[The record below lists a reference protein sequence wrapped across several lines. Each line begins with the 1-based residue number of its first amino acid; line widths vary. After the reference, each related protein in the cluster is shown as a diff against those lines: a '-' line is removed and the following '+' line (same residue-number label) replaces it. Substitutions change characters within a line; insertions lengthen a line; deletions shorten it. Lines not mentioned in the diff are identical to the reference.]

1 MSAALASAAWRW
13 QDEDLLLQLYVQP
26 GARRNQWAG
35 LHGDALKLAITA
47 PPVDGKANAF
57 LQSLL
62 AGQFAVSKQQVRLEK
77 GELSR
82 HKTLRI
88 CQPRQLPA
96 DLQALGLT
104 WAYLPG

>member
-1 MSAALASAAWRW
+1 MAAWRW
-13 QDEDLLLQLYVQP
+13 HEHDLLLQLYVQP

-47 PPVDGKANAF
+47 PPVDGKANMF
-57 LQSLL
+57 LQNLL
-62 AGQFAVSKQQVRLEK
+62 AEHFAVSKQQVRLEK

-88 CQPRQLPA
+88 CQPRQLPEA
-96 DLQALGLT
+96 LQALGLS
-104 WAYLPG
+104 LPD